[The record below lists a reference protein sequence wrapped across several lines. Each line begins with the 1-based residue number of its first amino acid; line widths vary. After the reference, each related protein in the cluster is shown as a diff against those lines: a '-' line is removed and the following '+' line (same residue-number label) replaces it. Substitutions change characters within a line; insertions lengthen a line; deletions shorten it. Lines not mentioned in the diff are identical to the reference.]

1 MFLIPT
7 GTDRDGGHRPLFVP
21 LLVVATLLCF
31 LLTDSRP
38 SSPAEV
44 ADRIQILSRYAISYK
59 YFEWWQ
65 PITYQFLHGGWFH
78 LLSNMFFLAAFGVVL
93 ESRLGRFGFL
103 AIYLAG
109 GAAAGIAQAWIGHW
123 LDPAQGFAPAIGA
136 SGATSALLGA
146 AFALYPR
153 ANVRGIAIPQFLPA
167 QVSIQWMMAFAVAL
181 DIVRTI
187 VDWSGA
193 ANSGI
198 ATLAHLGGIV
208 FGFLIG
214 LALLASG
221 LLARDDADALFLLKQ
236 WRRRREMRLAMESAG
251 LAGTSGV
258 IAGRVRSGADS
269 KETEAQLVLRR
280 TIAAAHRERDYTLA
294 AQLYVKLLKELPTA
308 TLPSEIQLDVSNE
321 LARSGQHAL
330 AAQGYRLFLERFRTH
345 PMVDD
350 ARLMLATIELRRL
363 GDAKAASKTLE
374 GLEGR
379 PLDNDR
385 AAIAASLRA
394 DCARG
399 GTSGGATGGATGG
412 AA

>member
-7 GTDRDGGHRPLFVP
+7 GTDRDDGRRPLLVP
-21 LLVVATLLCF
+21 LLVVTTVLCF
-31 LLTDSRP
+31 VLTDSRP
-38 SSPAEV
+38 RSPEEV
-44 ADRIQILSRYAISYK
+44 VERVRILSQYAISYE
-59 YFEWWQ
+59 YFKWWQ

-109 GAAAGIAQAWIGHW
+109 GAAAGLAQAWIGHW
-123 LDPAQGFAPAIGA
+123 LDPSQGFAPAIGA

-146 AFALYPR
+146 VFALYPR

-167 QVSIQWMMAFAVAL
+167 QVSIQWMMAFAVAI
-181 DIVRTI
+181 DVVRTL

-193 ANSGI
+193 GNSGI

-208 FGFLIG
+208 FGLLIG
-214 LALLASG
+214 LALLGSG
-221 LLARDDADALFLLKQ
+221 LLPRDDADMLFLIRQ
-236 WRRRREMRLAMESAG
+236 WRRRREMRQAMESAG
-251 LAGTSGV
+251 LGGASGA
-258 IAGRVRSGADS
+258 IAGRVRSGTDS
-269 KETEAQLVLRR
+269 KETEAQQVLRR

-308 TLPSEIQLDVSNE
+308 ALPSEMQLDVANE

-330 AAQGYRLFLERFRTH
+330 AAQGYRIFIERFRTH
-345 PMVDD
+345 PMLDD

-363 GDAKAASKTLE
+363 GDVKSAAKTLE
-374 GLEGR
+374 SLVGR
-379 PLDNDR
+379 PLDADR
-385 AAIAASLRA
+385 AAIADALRA
-394 DCARG
+394 DCRA
-399 GTSGGATGGATGG
+399 GG

>member
-7 GTDRDGGHRPLFVP
+7 GTDRDDGRRPLLVP
-21 LLVVATLLCF
+21 LLVVTTVLCF
-31 LLTDSRP
+31 VLTDSRP
-38 SSPAEV
+38 RSPEEV
-44 ADRIQILSRYAISYK
+44 VERVRILSQYAISYE
-59 YFEWWQ
+59 YFKWWQ

-109 GAAAGIAQAWIGHW
+109 GAAAGLAQAWIGHW
-123 LDPAQGFAPAIGA
+123 LDPSQGFAPAIGA

-146 AFALYPR
+146 VFALYPR

-167 QVSIQWMMAFAVAL
+167 QVSIQWMMAFAVAI
-181 DIVRTI
+181 DVVRTL

-193 ANSGI
+193 GNSGI

-208 FGFLIG
+208 FGLLIG
-214 LALLASG
+214 LALLGSG
-221 LLARDDADALFLLKQ
+221 LLPRDDADMLFLIRQ
-236 WRRRREMRLAMESAG
+236 WRRRREMRQAMESAG
-251 LAGTSGV
+251 LGGASGA
-258 IAGRVRSGADS
+258 IAGRVRSGTDS
-269 KETEAQLVLRR
+269 KETEAQQVLRR

-308 TLPSEIQLDVSNE
+308 ALPSEMQLDVANE

-330 AAQGYRLFLERFRTH
+330 AAQGYRIFIERFRTH
-345 PMVDD
+345 PMLDD

-363 GDAKAASKTLE
+363 GDAKSAAKTLE
-374 GLEGR
+374 SLVGR
-379 PLDNDR
+379 PLDADR
-385 AAIAASLRA
+385 AAIADALRA
-394 DCARG
+394 DCRA
-399 GTSGGATGGATGG
+399 GG

>member
-7 GTDRDGGHRPLFVP
+7 GTDRDDGRRPLLVP
-21 LLVVATLLCF
+21 LLVITTVLCF
-31 LLTDSRP
+31 VLTDSRP
-38 SSPAEV
+38 RSPEEV
-44 ADRIQILSRYAISYK
+44 VERVRILSQYAISYE
-59 YFEWWQ
+59 YFKWWQ

-109 GAAAGIAQAWIGHW
+109 GAAAGLAQAWIGHW
-123 LDPAQGFAPAIGA
+123 LDPSQGFAPAIGA

-146 AFALYPR
+146 VFALYPR

-167 QVSIQWMMAFAVAL
+167 QVSIQWMMAFAVAI
-181 DIVRTI
+181 DVVRTL

-193 ANSGI
+193 GNSGI

-208 FGFLIG
+208 FGLLIG
-214 LALLASG
+214 LALLGSG
-221 LLARDDADALFLLKQ
+221 LLPRDDADMLFLIRQ
-236 WRRRREMRLAMESAG
+236 WRRRREMRQAMESAG
-251 LAGTSGV
+251 LGGASGA
-258 IAGRVRSGADS
+258 IAGRVRSGTDS
-269 KETEAQLVLRR
+269 KETEAQQVLRR

-308 TLPSEIQLDVSNE
+308 ALPSEMQLDVANE

-330 AAQGYRLFLERFRTH
+330 AAQGYRIFIERFRTH
-345 PMVDD
+345 PMLDD

-363 GDAKAASKTLE
+363 GDVKSAAKTLE
-374 GLEGR
+374 SLVGR
-379 PLDNDR
+379 PLDADR
-385 AAIAASLRA
+385 AAIADALRA
-394 DCARG
+394 DCRA
-399 GTSGGATGGATGG
+399 GG